1 MVIAEIS
8 VVPLGTGST
17 GLSEYVAACQ
27 VVLQDDPRINFQLT
41 PMGTIVEGDLAV
53 VLEVAQKL
61 HEVPFQKGAKRVVL
75 TIKIDDRRD
84 KEASMSKKLQ
94 SVKEKL
100 QKT

>member
-41 PMGTIVEGDLAV
+41 PMGTIVEGDLAA
-53 VLEVAQKL
+53 VLEIAQKL

-84 KEASMSKKLQ
+84 KEASMAKKLQ

-100 QKT
+100 QKI